1 MTHQQKSEQ
10 LFQIAQRLKTV
21 YPSAVC
27 ALEWNGEPW
36 KLLIMGRLSAQ
47 CTDARVNLVCRELFD
62 TYPTPQA
69 IAEASIE
76 DLERIIRPCG
86 LYHVKAQN
94 TKDACLMLLHDFHGI
109 LPDTMEDLLK
119 IPGVGRKV
127 ANLLLG
133 DVYQKGGIV
142 ADTHCIRICGRF
154 GLYPETLKDPLQVE
168 RQLTPLLPQAEI
180 SDFCHRIVQLGRD
193 TCTAR
198 TPRCTECPLIEFCKH
213 GKAVRSSHAG
223 TNISLITV

>member
-1 MTHQQKSEQ
+1 MNQKQKRERMAE
-10 LFQIAQRLKTV
+10 IAQRLKTV
-21 YPSAVC
+21 YPEALC

-47 CTDARVNLVCRELFD
+47 CTDARVNLVCRELFA

-69 IAEASIE
+69 IADADLAE
-76 DLERIIRPCG
+76 LERYIRPCG

-94 TKDACLMLLHDFHGI
+94 TKDACAMLVNEYGGC
-109 LPDTMEDLLK
+109 LPDTMEELLRF
-119 IPGVGRKV
+119 PGVGRKV

-133 DVYQKGGIV
+133 DLYHKGGVV

-154 GLYPETLKDPLQVE
+154 GMYAESLKDPVKVE
-168 RQLTPLLPQAEI
+168 RILTPLLPQEEI
-180 SDFCHRIVQLGRD
+180 CDFCHRIVQFGRD

-198 TPRCTECPLIEFCKH
+198 APQCAACPLLDLCEH
-213 GKAVRSSHAG
+213 GKKLAPNERKG
-223 TNISLITV
+223 